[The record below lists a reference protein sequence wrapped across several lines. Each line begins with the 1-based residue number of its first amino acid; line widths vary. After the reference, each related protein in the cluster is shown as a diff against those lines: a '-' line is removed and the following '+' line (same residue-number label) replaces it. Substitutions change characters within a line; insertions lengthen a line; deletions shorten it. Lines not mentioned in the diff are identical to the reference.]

1 MKKTARAAMV
11 VILSGGLRLVA
22 AAGGTFPVPSV
33 PFPAPQGVPAVAACV
48 MLAGCGSRPAPP
60 ESGEA
65 APQPQ
70 ARFSVV
76 QWNIGHCAR
85 GKASKTAIT
94 AEESTARSAEY
105 RAMIAR
111 LKPDFLGVS
120 EFDPVFD
127 KAGRLATNEVFA
139 AFPTKVLGPKNNYQC
154 NALFTRFPC
163 VRHEVVDYTLRRQKV
178 YFIDSVFLFGT
189 NEVHFVQSHLDWFKT
204 KDGQRYALPQM
215 RQLVEHFKDAPYVI
229 VSADFNVSEIG
240 HFAAFAEAGYTVAND
255 GRYAVLDN
263 VVVKGFDVKELFAA
277 DNERRLSDHRIVGCV
292 LEMKPGM

>member
-1 MKKTARAAMV
+1 MAELAGVWYTTGMKKNNGKPIKMT
-11 VILSGGLRLVA
+11 A
-22 AAGGTFPVPSV
+22 AAGGII
-33 PFPAPQGVPAVAACV
+33 AGAIVAACV
-48 MLAGCGSRPAPP
+48 MLAGCSSCTSSP
-60 ESGEA
+60 ESDGDT
-65 APQPQ
+65 QPPKT
-70 ARFSVV
+70 RFSVV
-76 QWNIGHCAR
+76 QWNIGHFAL

-94 AEESTARSAEY
+94 AEASAARSAEY
-105 RAMIAR
+105 RAMIDR
-111 LKPDFLGVS
+111 LNPDFLGVS

-127 KAGRLATNEVFA
+127 KAGRLTTNEVFA

-189 NEVHFVQSHLDWFKT
+189 NEVHFVQSHLDWFQT

-215 RQLVEHFKDAPYVI
+215 RQIVEHFKDVPYVI

-292 LEMKPGM
+292 LEMKPGK

>member
-1 MKKTARAAMV
+1 MKRNIDKLMIGASAAV
-11 VILSGGLRLVA
+11 
-22 AAGGTFPVPSV
+22 F
-33 PFPAPQGVPAVAACV
+33 AACA
-48 MLAGCGSRPAPP
+48 MLAGSTSHAASPDG
-60 ESGEA
+60 GGA

-70 ARFSVV
+70 ARFCVV
-76 QWNIGHCAR
+76 QWNIGHFAL
-85 GKASKTAIT
+85 GKASTTAVT
-94 AEESTARSAEY
+94 AEESAARSAEY

-127 KAGRLATNEVFA
+127 KAGRLTTNEVFA

-163 VRHEVVDYTLRRQKV
+163 VRHEIVDYALRRQKV
-178 YFIDSVFLFGT
+178 YFIDSVFRFGT
-189 NEVHFVQSHLDWFKT
+189 NEVHFVQSHLDWFRT
-204 KDGQRYALPQM
+204 KEGQRYALPQM
-215 RQLVEHFKDAPYVI
+215 RQIVEHFKNAPYVI
-229 VSADFNVSEIG
+229 VSADFNVSELG

-292 LEMKPGM
+292 LEMKPGK